1 MGIRREPPQTITASR
16 SMTSKTGNAY
26 TSSSAGGFLHMEND
40 FHVEQEIKQG
50 LLRICLTVKL
60 LLLFLLETAATTC
73 F

>member
-1 MGIRREPPQTITASR
+1 
-16 SMTSKTGNAY
+16 
-26 TSSSAGGFLHMEND
+26 MEND